1 MVLKYDL
8 PQEQDT
14 AARMKVQPNIA
25 LQTWQLL
32 FGIADDMREDA
43 LTRHSRKEA
52 ATFRELTISQQHMIK
67 AVIRMTIDMPEGV
80 TLKALADRLQ
90 LSSGAASA
98 MVEVLVRK
106 QILERTPCPLDRR
119 AVRIRT
125 TDKCRRLVAEGCRYF
140 TEKTTAFLEELP
152 ETEQSFFL
160 EMLKGLYHSIS
171 THQLEK
177 EVR

>member
-1 MVLKYDL
+1 MIYGRN
-8 PQEQDT
+8 EGTT
-14 AARMKVQPNIA
+14 APMKVQPNIA

-32 FGIADDMREDA
+32 FGIVDDMSEHA
-43 LTRHSRKEA
+43 LTRHSRKEV

-67 AVIRMTIDMPEGV
+67 AVIRMTIDTPEGV

-125 TDKCRRLVAEGCRYF
+125 TDKCRRLVAEGSRYF
-140 TEKTTAFLEELP
+140 TERTVAFLETLP
-152 ETEQSFFL
+152 ETEQSSL
-160 EMLKGLYHSIS
+160 LKVLKEFYRSIS
-171 THQLEK
+171 THQLET
-177 EVR
+177 EIR